1 MQKMCED
8 KYGCSKAEGKKHR
21 EGNLERSGCRSRSSR
36 PPLSWQF
43 WCPGED
49 VFPLSPPLHMC
60 SWSPFV
66 RIGMNWAYIAF
77 ADLGHNCQLNTC
89 TTWDLWVKFYLGQN
103 ENCSPRVSTSESSE
117 RLLSRVFSRGR
128 SVYKIL
134 VKGKFSAIKHSFY
147 KRFHASHKEL
157 MSPWRGLVLF

>member
-1 MQKMCED
+1 MQEMCED

-117 RLLSRVFSRGR
+117 DCSQEY
-128 SVYKIL
+128 SVEEGQYT
-134 VKGKFSAIKHSFY
+134 
-147 KRFHASHKEL
+147 RFW
-157 MSPWRGLVLF
+157 WRGSSVQLSTHFIKGFMLVTRSWCHHEGV